1 MCKENNFGAFVTGF
15 FIGGLIG
22 SGAALLFAPQAGE
35 KTREQIHQ
43 KGIELGE
50 QATKAT
56 GEARSKTERKIA
68 EAQVKLEKV
77 SKDLQRRAKELEEQG
92 RTLLAEKQKQI
103 QELTKKIEEQAPAKG
118 ITLEDVTAKE

>member
-1 MCKENNFGAFVTGF
+1 MVKESSFGAFVTGF

-56 GEARSKTERKIA
+56 GEARSKATEKMT
-68 EAQVKLEKV
+68 EVQVKLEKV
-77 SKDLQRRAKELEEQG
+77 TKDLQKRAQELEEQG
-92 RTLLAEKQKQI
+92 RVLLAEKQQQI
-103 QELTKKIEEQAPAKG
+103 QELTKKVEEQTPAKG
-118 ITLEDVTAKE
+118 ITLEDVTAKK